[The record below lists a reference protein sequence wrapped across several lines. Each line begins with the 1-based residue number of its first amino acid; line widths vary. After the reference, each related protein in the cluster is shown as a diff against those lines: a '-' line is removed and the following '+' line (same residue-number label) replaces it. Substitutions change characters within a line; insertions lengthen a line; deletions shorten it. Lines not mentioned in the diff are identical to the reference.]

1 MRRADSERPSARKDD
16 WNSIKSGS
24 YRPENG
30 FSMTASAVATFM
42 GAVTGEP
49 PSCPISSTLS
59 CVLRMLI
66 CISSVQL
73 NRVGEHADPADRSEE
88 RRVGQ
93 ERVSTCRNRWSS
105 SHEKQKSNT
114 DKNEQH
120 PIK

>member
-49 PSCPISSTLS
+49 PSCQISSTLS

-73 NRVGEHADPADRSEE
+73 NRVGEHADPADFDRSEE
-88 RRVGQ
+88 RRVGK
-93 ERVSTCRNRWSS
+93 ECVSTCRSRWSPY
-105 SHEKQKSNT
+105 H
-114 DKNEQH
+114 
-120 PIK
+120 